1 MTGRFSQ
8 QSRGLLPYNVPKIVF
23 YFKMYLRE
31 NFLSVKMLSKGY
43 CGQAQKI
50 WRGIMF
56 EKGELIMCGGH
67 GVCRVIDIT
76 GNPIDRFDQEKKY
89 YVLEPVFE
97 KASTIYTP
105 VDNDK
110 IVMRRI
116 MNKEEAEKLIAHIT
130 EIDTVWIQEE
140 KRREQTYK
148 EAIRTYDSRSLVQ
161 IIKTLYQ
168 RKRSRIDEG
177 KKVLSSDEL
186 YLHKAEE
193 LLYSEISLALSIP
206 KENVEAYIVEAVDK
220 QKATV

>member
-1 MTGRFSQ
+1 
-8 QSRGLLPYNVPKIVF
+8 
-23 YFKMYLRE
+23 
-31 NFLSVKMLSKGY
+31 
-43 CGQAQKI
+43 
-50 WRGIMF
+50 MF

-76 GNPIDRFDQEKKY
+76 GNPIDRFDKEKKY

-116 MNKEEAEKLIAHIT
+116 MNKEEAEKLIAHIA

-177 KKVLSSDEL
+177 KKVLSSDEQ

-193 LLYSEISLALSIP
+193 LLYSEMSLALSIP
-206 KENVEAYIVEAVDK
+206 KDKVVSYITEAVDK
-220 QKATV
+220 QKAVT

>member
-1 MTGRFSQ
+1 
-8 QSRGLLPYNVPKIVF
+8 
-23 YFKMYLRE
+23 
-31 NFLSVKMLSKGY
+31 
-43 CGQAQKI
+43 
-50 WRGIMF
+50 MF

-76 GNPIDRFDQEKKY
+76 DNPIDRMDKEKKY

-105 VDNDK
+105 VNNDK

-116 MNKEEAEKLIAHIT
+116 MNKDEAEKLIEHIT

-140 KRREQTYK
+140 KRREHTYK
-148 EAIRTYDSRSLVQ
+148 DAIRTYDSKSLVQ
-161 IIKTLYQ
+161 IIKSLSHR
-168 RKRSRIDEG
+168 RKSRINEG
-177 KKVLSSDEL
+177 KKVLSSDEQ

-193 LLYSEISLALSIP
+193 LLYSEMSLALAIP
-206 KENVEAYIVEAVDK
+206 KEKVEEYIAEAVDR

>member
-1 MTGRFSQ
+1 
-8 QSRGLLPYNVPKIVF
+8 
-23 YFKMYLRE
+23 
-31 NFLSVKMLSKGY
+31 
-43 CGQAQKI
+43 
-50 WRGIMF
+50 MF

-76 GNPIDRFDQEKKY
+76 GNPIDQFDKEKKY

-116 MNKEEAEKLIAHIT
+116 MNKEEAEKLIAHIA

-148 EAIRTYDSRSLVQ
+148 EAISTYDSRSLAQ

-177 KKVLSSDEL
+177 KKVLSSDEQ

-193 LLYSEISLALSIP
+193 LLYSEMSMALSIP
-206 KENVEAYIVEAVDK
+206 KDKVVDYISEAVDK
-220 QKATV
+220 QKTTTI